1 MNTWIGD
8 KTCYYTPST
17 GASVVSTGASDE
29 TDVAEQ
35 WRTWSLWGAIL
46 FGVIIGANLILG
58 VSGLVAQTGEAGIA
72 CGAMGAI
79 GSFCCLMTAAC
90 GLVGVVIWGSVLR
103 FGEAG

>member
-8 KTCYYTPST
+8 KTCYYTSTT
-17 GASVVSTGASDE
+17 GASVETTGAADE
-29 TDVAEQ
+29 MDVAED

-46 FGVIIGANLILG
+46 FGVIIGANLVLG
-58 VSGLVAQTGEAGIA
+58 ISGIATMMGDAGVA

-90 GLVGVVIWGSVLR
+90 GLVGIIIWGSVLR
-103 FGEAG
+103 FGESG